1 MGNSMKCYIQNSQ
14 KELSITPIKQKITQV
29 AKSVVALEKKNT
41 SYDEVSLYFV
51 SDAQMRKLHNEFF
64 NDPSSTDCISF
75 PFDDPEEHEK
85 DLIAELSPSG
95 KILGEI
101 FVCPKTAIEYAAKHK
116 KNPYDELALYIVHGL
131 LHLLGYDD
139 IEINERKKMRKAE
152 KKHLQELI
160 SKGIIP
166 FLS

>member
-1 MGNSMKCYIQNSQ
+1 MGAGMKCYIHNSQ
-14 KELSITPIKQKITQV
+14 KELSITPIKQKIVQI
-29 AKSVVALEKKNT
+29 AASVVALERNKT
-41 SYDEVSLYFV
+41 SYNKVNLYFV
-51 SDAQMRKLHNEFF
+51 SDAKMRKIHNEFF

-75 PFDDPEEHEK
+75 PLDDPE
-85 DLIAELSPSG
+85 DPLSELSLGG

-139 IEINERKKMRKAE
+139 IAKDERKKMRKAE
-152 KKHLQELI
+152 KKHLQILT

-166 FLS
+166 LLS